1 MRSFI
6 ICTFFH
12 QNKMLFGDKMKEDE
26 VGDKFITN
34 GREVC
39 KIVVGK
45 SDWIRSLKRQRRRWN
60 PK

>member
-1 MRSFI
+1 MRGFI

-34 GREVC
+34 GREVRMYA
-39 KIVVGK
+39 KLWLGNLIG
-45 SDWIRSLKRQRRRWN
+45 
-60 PK
+60 